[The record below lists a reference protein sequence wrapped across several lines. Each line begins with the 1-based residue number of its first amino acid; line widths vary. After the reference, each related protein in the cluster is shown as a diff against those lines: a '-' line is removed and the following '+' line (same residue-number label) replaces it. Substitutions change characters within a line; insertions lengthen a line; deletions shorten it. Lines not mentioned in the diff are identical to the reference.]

1 MPSYVCVLGDSK
13 RDKVFNAKEREGIVM
28 MLENMSWM
36 QLFDR
41 AFDEARASGATIRQA
56 HDEAGRFAN
65 EVQAMQAKL
74 WPDLNEDDYV

>member
-1 MPSYVCVLGDSK
+1 MPSYGCVLGDSA
-13 RDKVFNAKEREGIVM
+13 RDKVFNAKKREGIVM

>member
-1 MPSYVCVLGDSK
+1 
-13 RDKVFNAKEREGIVM
+13 M
-28 MLENMSWM
+28 MLENMSWV

>member
-1 MPSYVCVLGDSK
+1 MSSYVCVLGDSEGN
-13 RDKVFNAKEREGIVM
+13 KVFNAKKREGIVM
-28 MLENMSWM
+28 MLENMSWV